1 MFQEVKALQSPTGA
15 TLAWRSQA
23 ASAPERGILLI
34 SHGLAEHSAR
44 YNRFAKVMG
53 LQGFHVY
60 AHDHRGHGA
69 TQGADAPF
77 GRYAL
82 SDGPQKVVADVRVM
96 AELARTEH
104 PGLPV
109 ILFGHSM
116 GGLIALNA
124 AEENPDLYN
133 GLAVWNSNFNPG
145 VAGRAALLILAAERM
160 LKGSDVPSTI
170 LPPLTFGA
178 WGKSIPGHKT
188 PFDWLSRDQKEVAA
202 YIADPLCGFDA
213 SVSLW
218 IDLFRLTFAGASS
231 ERLRRLPQNLP
242 IHLVG
247 GGQDPATDRGR
258 AISWL
263 GRRLQRHGF
272 SNVTTQIYPE
282 MRHETLNETGREGPV
297 TDFAA
302 WCVALTDARRKAY
315 A

>member
-23 ASAPERGILLI
+23 AAGPERGILHI
-34 SHGLAEHSAR
+34 CHGLAEHSAR
-44 YNRFAKVMG
+44 YARFAHVMS

-60 AHDHRGHGA
+60 AHDHRGHGV
-69 TQGADAPF
+69 TQSADAPF

-82 SDGPQKVVADVRVM
+82 SGGPEKVVDDVRAVT
-96 AELARTEH
+96 ETARAAH

-124 AEENPDLYN
+124 AETHPELYA

-145 VAGRAALLILAAERM
+145 LAGRAAQLILKAERM

-170 LPPLTFGA
+170 LPPLTFSTWA
-178 WGKSIPGHKT
+178 KAIPNHKT
-188 PFDWLSRDQKEVAA
+188 PADWLSRDDKEVAA

-218 IDLFRLTFAGASS
+218 IDLFKLTYAGASS
-231 ERLRRLPQNLP
+231 KRLRRLPGTLP

-247 GGQDPATDRGR
+247 GGQDPATNGARETR
-258 AISWL
+258 WL
-263 GRRLQRHGF
+263 SERMKRHGL

-282 MRHETLNETGREGPV
+282 MRHETLNETGRDVPMQ
-297 TDFAA
+297 DFAN
-302 WCVALTDARRKAY
+302 WSIGILDARRKA
-315 A
+315 

>member
-1 MFQEVKALQSPTGA
+1 VTKTARRDCA
-15 TLAWRSQA
+15 AALAWRYQP

-69 TQGADAPF
+69 TQSADAPF

-82 SDGPQKVVADVRVM
+82 ANGPQKVVDDITAICK
-96 AELARTEH
+96 LARTEH
-104 PGLPV
+104 PDLPV

-124 AEENPDLYN
+124 AEEHPDLYD

-145 VAGRAALLILAAERM
+145 LAGRAALLILAAERM

-178 WGKSIPGHKT
+178 WGKSIDGHKT
-188 PFDWLSRDQKEVAA
+188 PFDWLSRDEKEVAA

-218 IDLFRLTFAGASS
+218 IDLFKMTFAGASG
-231 ERLRRLPQNLP
+231 ERLRRLRTGLP

-247 GGQDPATDRGR
+247 GGQDPATNQGR
-258 AISWL
+258 AITWL
-263 GRRLQRHGF
+263 AKRLERQGF

-282 MRHETLNETGREGPV
+282 MRHETLNEKGREGPV
-297 TDFAA
+297 RDFAA
-302 WCVALTDARRKAY
+302 WCVALTDARRKAQ